1 MLVLVRKARSR
12 LGPCGE
18 KRTDLGDF
26 RIFSLFVP
34 KGAQHEQALR
44 TSLRMEFSGGP
55 DGRPTFGYR
64 VNL

>member
-34 KGAQHEQALR
+34 KGRSTNKLCVPA
-44 TSLRMEFSGGP
+44 
-55 DGRPTFGYR
+55 
-64 VNL
+64 